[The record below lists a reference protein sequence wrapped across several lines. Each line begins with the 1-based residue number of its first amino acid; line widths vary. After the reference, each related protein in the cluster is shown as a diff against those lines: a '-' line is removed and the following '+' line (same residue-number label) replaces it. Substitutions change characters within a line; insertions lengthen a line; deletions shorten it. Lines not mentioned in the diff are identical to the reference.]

1 MNAGFN
7 PMLADRRT
15 RSPKHNFATEVYP
28 WEIQPILIAPVLPG
42 ETLDGLTI
50 QSRVVTAPVKSRV
63 VGWWLEYF
71 MFYVPFRQMPSAANL
86 VAMFVDPTVTL
97 STSAAKAYRYYDGR
111 GFDFVSECLQVVTQ
125 EWFRREGESWSS
137 FTIRA
142 NRPAATV
149 NKDDFGESLID
160 NSVLP
165 DGGAI
170 AGMQVDDLDRAR
182 MVLEYRRQLATMG
195 SDGGAIDYEE
205 VIASYGASLRA
216 AKRRDRPELIR
227 YIRDWSYPVNTVE
240 PTTGTPTTA
249 VSWAITDRADKARKF
264 NEPGFIFGVQVV
276 RPKVYFANQTGAAA
290 IMLDR
295 AQRWLPPVMDDTG
308 AERSLAEFASTEGP
322 YGKSAAGLPSG
333 YWLDVRDLF
342 NYGDQYLDIATGTT
356 LFNRISM
363 PGTSG
368 PPIGAASTRYATS
381 AIADGLMTTA
391 STYIASDGSVQLR
404 FKTRTVDP
412 S

>member
-1 MNAGFN
+1 MNGFA
-7 PMLADRRT
+7 PMLADRHT
-15 RSPKHNFATEVYP
+15 RSPKHTFAVEQYP
-28 WEIQPILIAPVLPG
+28 WEIQPIFIAPVLPG
-42 ETLDGLTI
+42 ETMDGLTL

-71 MFYVPFRQMPSAANL
+71 IFYVPFRQMPNTANL
-86 VAMFVDPTVTL
+86 IAMFVDPTITL
-97 STSAAKAYRYYDGR
+97 SPAAAKAYRYYDGR
-111 GFDFVSECLQVVTQ
+111 GYDFVSECLEVVTR
-125 EWFRREGESWSS
+125 EWFRREGESWSA

-142 NRPAATV
+142 NRPAASV

-160 NSVLP
+160 NTVLP
-165 DGGAI
+165 SGGAI
-170 AGMQVDDLDRAR
+170 AGMDVDDLDRAR
-182 MVLEYRRQLATMG
+182 MVLEYRRQLAIMG

-264 NEPGFIFGVQVV
+264 NEPGFLFGVQVI
-276 RPKVYFANQTGAAA
+276 RPKVYFQNQTGAASV
-290 IMLDR
+290 MLDR
-295 AQRWLPPVMDDTG
+295 AQRWLPPVMDETG
-308 AERSLAEFASTEGP
+308 AERSLAEFASTDGP
-322 YGKSAAGLPSG
+322 YGKAAGGLSSG
-333 YWLDVRDLF
+333 YWLDVRDYF
-342 NYGDQYLDIATGTT
+342 NYGDQYLDVATG
-356 LFNRISM
+356 LDRFNRIAM

-368 PPIGAASTRYATS
+368 PPIGSSSMRYATS
-381 AIADGLMTTA
+381 AIADGLFSGTDKLVGA
-391 STYIASDGSVQLR
+391 DGSIQLR
-404 FKTRTVDP
+404 MKTRVVDP